1 MAQISEKILQAI
13 DSDCADSL
21 SQIIKEKRQE
31 DFEALQEF
39 LSPEALVKPEYRT
52 RALYAL
58 GRWGNPTVV
67 EGIHRLLPTLDEA
80 GRISAVDALGRLGT
94 EEALTDILDCVNDS
108 SPQVRKF
115 AVHALRKINTST
127 ARAKL
132 QEVATQESIDYIREQ
147 ATKYLESN

>member
-1 MAQISEKILQAI
+1 MVRSSEKLLKALE
-13 DSDCADSL
+13 SDCADSL
-21 SQIIKEKRQE
+21 SQIVKEKRQE
-31 DFEALQEF
+31 DFEALQEY
-39 LSPEALVKPEYRT
+39 LSPEASVKPEYRT

-58 GRWGNPTVV
+58 GRWGNPKVV

-94 EEALTDILDCVNDS
+94 EEALADILDCANDT

-115 AVHALRKINTST
+115 AVRALSKIHTST

-132 QEVATQESIDYIREQ
+132 EEVATRESIDYIREQ
-147 ATKYLESN
+147 ASRYLESN